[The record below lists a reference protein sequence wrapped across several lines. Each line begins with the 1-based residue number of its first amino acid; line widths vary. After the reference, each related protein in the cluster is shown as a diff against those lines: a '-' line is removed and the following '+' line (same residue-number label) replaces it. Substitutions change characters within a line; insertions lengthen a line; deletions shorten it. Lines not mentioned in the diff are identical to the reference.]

1 MGPAVS
7 FALVLLGSSS
17 FCCYLAG
24 PFLLTFMSEEEL
36 LELILSRTKKP
47 AKEYKLLRSTLYPG
61 KRVPK
66 KRKIKRKKNAT
77 KIL

>member
-1 MGPAVS
+1 
-7 FALVLLGSSS
+7 
-17 FCCYLAG
+17 
-24 PFLLTFMSEEEL
+24 MSEEEL